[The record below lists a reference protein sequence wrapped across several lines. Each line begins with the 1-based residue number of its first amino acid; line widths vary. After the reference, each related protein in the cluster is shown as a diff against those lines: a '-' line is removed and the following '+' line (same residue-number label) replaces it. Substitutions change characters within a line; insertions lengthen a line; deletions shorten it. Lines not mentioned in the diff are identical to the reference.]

1 MDDTSE
7 FVAKLHDTQRKDKL
21 NRQRQ
26 GRGDSSEKSGQKLPG
41 KQHST
46 NK

>member
-1 MDDTSE
+1 MDDTHE
-7 FVAKLHDTQRKDKL
+7 FVAKLHDTQNKDERNRK
-21 NRQRQ
+21 RQRH
-26 GRGDSSEKSGQKLPG
+26 GNSSENPGKKLPG